1 MAHDWK
7 KFFTPQQLALIDE
20 HTTPKDVENSTSSR
34 IEDAEESEIT
44 QNDMLRTCRASSRW
58 ARWSSKR
65 DSAPGGSSISSSCA
79 GEVDGEA
86 SLASSVSSGSA
97 AKVEMVEGA
106 MSHAESDLSAV
117 HIAGGVIASIRHSLP
132 LSLETEELIEAAQR
146 ARMAHL
152 RKVAETDLFDRR
164 VGNSQKDAM
173 FQLLLDITQNDKNKD
188 LLVCRSCD
196 FVGLKHVSHQ
206 VKGQHGIKHYWRCR
220 ACDAEYCSWQQDNLF
235 CMRL

>member
-7 KFFTPQQLALIDE
+7 KSFSAQELALIDA
-20 HTTPKDVENSTSSR
+20 HTTPKDVENSISSR

-44 QNDMLRTCRASSRW
+44 QNDMLRTYRASSRW
-58 ARWSSKR
+58 ARRSSKR

-86 SLASSVSSGSA
+86 SLALSVSSGSA
-97 AKVEMVEGA
+97 AKVEMVDGA
-106 MSHAESDLSAV
+106 MSHAESHLSPV
-117 HIAGGVIASIRHSLP
+117 HIAGGVIASIRNSLP

-152 RKVAETDLFDRR
+152 RKVAETGLVDRR

-173 FQLLLDITQNDKNKD
+173 LQFLLDLTQNDKNKD

-206 VKGQHGIKHYWRCR
+206 VKGQHGMKHYLRCS
-220 ACDAEYCSWQQDNLF
+220 ACNAEYCSWLQDDLF